1 MQATLSNIVTDFPS
15 LAAFSIIHFKT
26 IFHVQNVILLYSI
39 YILHLQ

>member
-15 LAAFSIIHFKT
+15 LATFVIIHFKT
-26 IFHVQNVILLYSI
+26 ILHVQNVILLYST